1 MIYIGSHVS
10 LKGDEMYLGSVEE
23 ALSYDANAF
32 MVYTGAP
39 KTLKDVL

>member
-10 LKGDEMYLGSVEE
+10 LKGDEMYLGSVEKHLVMMQTHLWFIQE
-23 ALSYDANAF
+23 L
-32 MVYTGAP
+32 P